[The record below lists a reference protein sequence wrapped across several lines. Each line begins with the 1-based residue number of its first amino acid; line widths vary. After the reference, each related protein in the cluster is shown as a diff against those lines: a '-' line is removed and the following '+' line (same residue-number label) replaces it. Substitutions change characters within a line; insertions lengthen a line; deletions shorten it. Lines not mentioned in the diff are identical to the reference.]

1 MIEWRIRCKTLE
13 ISVYSQTCVFSLGA
27 SLWSAADWLLTEAEK
42 PSLSS
47 SFQELL
53 ASMTNDGPDARP
65 SLQDVLQVRK
75 AKRFDFHLVY
85 LVSTCPRT
93 S

>member
-1 MIEWRIRCKTLE
+1 MLKLKIYILN
-13 ISVYSQTCVFSLGA
+13 SVSSQTCVFSLGA
-27 SLWSAADWLLTEAEK
+27 SLWSAADWRLTEAEK

-53 ASMTNDGPDARP
+53 TSMTNDEPDARP

-75 AKRFDFHLVY
+75 TKHFDVHLIY
-85 LVSTCPRT
+85 RAL
-93 S
+93 